1 MQESSSVTCPK
12 CQHVFPLSAAI
23 ERPIIEKLQQ
33 QHEQQLTEER
43 RKIAV
48 EQAKKAQEAVGLRLA
63 DLEAQVVENKKKL
76 ETAEREQLALL
87 KQKRELDEQK
97 RAFEVEKAK
106 QIEAERQQI
115 RDEAKKSA
123 QEETNKSLSE
133 LQEKLAAKDK
143 KLAEAQ
149 EAELK
154 LRQEKLKFEEEKKA
168 FELEV
173 ARRTDAVKEAV
184 SKAKDEE
191 FRLKELDLTKKQDD
205 LRKQLEEMKRK
216 MEQGSQQAQGEVL
229 ELHLETQLRNCFD
242 EDEIV
247 EVAKGVHGGDVAQHV
262 RSDTG
267 QDCGQILW
275 ECKRTK
281 AWSEGWIDKIKQD
294 MLAAKA
300 QIGVIVTSA
309 LPKGILSFECR
320 EGVWV
325 TTPALA
331 MPLAMALRST
341 LIEVAAARRSIEG
354 MQGKTEL
361 VYQYIS
367 GTQFK
372 ARVLAILEGFQG
384 LQEELEAEKRVTMK
398 NWARR
403 EKQLERVI
411 ANTAGMYGDLSGII
425 GKSMPAIEHLESPL
439 LADQPIDDPHFRP
452 RSLTSEKI

>member
-1 MQESSSVTCPK
+1 MEATSVTCPK
-12 CQHVFPLSAAI
+12 CQHQFPLSAAI

-33 QHEQQLTEER
+33 EHEQRLVEER
-43 RKIAV
+43 KKIAT
-48 EQAKKAQEAVGLRLA
+48 EQAKKANEAVGVRLA

-76 ETAEREQLALL
+76 EAAEKEQLALL

-97 RAFEVEKAK
+97 RSFEIEKAK
-106 QIEAERQQI
+106 QIEAEREKI
-115 RDEAKKSA
+115 RQEAKKSA
-123 QEETNKSLSE
+123 LEEVNKSVLE

-154 LRQEKLKFEEEKKA
+154 LRQEKAEFEEQKRA
-168 FELEV
+168 FKLELAREAEV
-173 ARRTDAVKEAV
+173 VKEAV
-184 SKAKDEE
+184 AKQKDEE

-205 LRKQLEEMKRK
+205 LKKQLEEMKRK

-247 EVAKGVHGGDVAQHV
+247 EVAKGVHGGDVEQHV
-262 RSDTG
+262 RSEMG
-267 QDCGQILW
+267 QDCGLMLW

-281 AWSEGWIDKIKQD
+281 AWSESWIDKIKQD

-309 LPKGILSFECR
+309 MPKGISNFQCHD
-320 EGVWV
+320 GVWI

-354 MQGKTEL
+354 MHEKTEL

-372 ARVLAILEGFQG
+372 NRVLAIVEGFKG

-411 ANTAGMYGDLSGII
+411 ANTAGMYGDISGII
-425 GKSMPAIEHLESPL
+425 GKALPAIEHLESPL
-439 LADQPIDDPHFRP
+439 LADQPVDDPHFRP